1 MAKMDRLLRK
11 CAGGM
16 ADWKAGM
23 RIASISMQT
32 ALTHGSRGGKAELLE
47 LRVELGGEREWI
59 LFPCPSYST

>member
-11 CAGGM
+11 YASSM

-23 RIASISMQT
+23 RIASVSMQT
-32 ALTHGSRGGKAELLE
+32 ALPHGSRGKAELLV
-47 LRVELGGEREWI
+47 LRVVMGGEREWI